1 MGSKFDTEMVKLKK
15 GQNIVEA
22 LKNILTEKNA
32 VDRMGGENGYFFI
45 NNITV
50 QSIKAGEVLLVV
62 EYEYGV

>member
-22 LKNILTEKNA
+22 LKNILTEKNMI
-32 VDRMGGENGYFFI
+32 DRMGGDNGYFFI

-50 QSIKAGEVLLVV
+50 QSINAGEVLLVV
-62 EYEYGV
+62 EYEYGS